1 MRKKNPEQLYPK
13 EGTLDRLV
21 LERIIR
27 LWSNFAAFGNP
38 TPETDDKYITTV
50 WKPASKEHLYY
61 LEINKDL
68 QLRDDRD
75 SKSWPCSKLTLKN
88 HRRSIFNLL
97 SNMER
102 PIVTIREGQLQG
114 VTLKSIL
121 GPSYYAFK
129 GIPYAAPPL
138 GPLRFKVPQPPEK
151 WSGVRDASN
160 YAGDD
165 CMQLRDDIHHEEIV
179 GNENCLYLSVFTKT
193 LSPDRPVMVFI
204 HGGSFVEGTTNRDVY
219 RQDYLVTQDVVL
231 VNINYRVGIFGFL
244 SLGHEVA
251 SGNVGIRDVLCTLQ
265 WVQNN
270 IKAFGGNPNNVTI
283 YGSSAGAVIS
293 HLLTLIPKAKGLFH
307 KAIIQSGTCNGAR
320 TLTGKYDI
328 KNGFRIAA
336 HLGMQSKD
344 PLEVIEFLRSM
355 PATKLVECK
364 NKILSK
370 EEAIQYDLSLYMPVI
385 DVDYTSDPVIPG
397 TFEELKN
404 NNADIPIMIGHT
416 PDESLLMFVDK
427 FTDETYEY
435 YNDNLEDI
443 LKNKL
448 KDPNE
453 LPNLMEEV
461 REFYLKNQPINK
473 ENEWNLIH
481 LTSDFTIHADR
492 QIIDYRVESATAPT
506 YVYMFSY
513 MGDEPTIYQTDH
525 GPQPLKGIAHAD
537 ELSYLFYLPGFPC
550 RKKFPDQLF
559 PKEGTLDRLVT
570 ERIIRLWSN
579 FAAFGP
585 VVTISEGQ
593 LQGTTLKSVLGPNYY
608 AFKGIP
614 FAAPPFGP
622 LRFKEP
628 QPPSKWDG
636 IRDASNYV
644 GDACMQ
650 LRDDILHDGIVGSEN
665 CLYLNVFTKT
675 LNPNRP
681 VMVFIHGG
689 SFIEGTSNRDVYRQD
704 YLVTQ
709 DVVLVNINYRVGIFG
724 FLSLGHEVAPSNIG
738 LRDILFSL
746 QWVQNN
752 IKAFGGNP
760 NNVTVFGSSAGAV
773 ISHLLTLIPKA
784 KGLLHKAI
792 IQSGTCN
799 GARTLTGKY
808 DIKNGFRI
816 AAHLG
821 MQSKDPLEVIE
832 FLRSMPATKL
842 VECKNKILSKEEAI
856 QYDLSLYM
864 PVIDVD
870 YTSDPVIPGTFEEL
884 KNNNADIPIMIGH
897 TPDESLLM
905 FVDKFT
911 DDTYK
916 YYNDHIESIIR
927 NKLKDPTVFPELMKE
942 VQEFYLKNKPI
953 DSENVW
959 NLIRLTSDLII
970 HANRQVI
977 DHRVESA
984 TAPTYVYMFSY
995 MGDELTVYQNKHGP
1009 QPLKGVAHAD
1019 ELSYLFYLS
1028 RFPMRKK
1035 NPEQLYPKEG
1045 TLDRLVLERIIRLW
1059 SNFAAFGNP
1068 TPETDDKYITT
1079 VWKPA
1084 SKEHL
1089 YYLEIN
1095 KDLQLRDDRDSKSW
1109 PFYEKNSDYFEKF

>member
-1 MRKKNPEQLYPK
+1 M
-13 EGTLDRLV
+13 DR
-21 LERIIR
+21 
-27 LWSNFAAFGNP
+27 
-38 TPETDDKYITTV
+38 
-50 WKPASKEHLYY
+50 
-61 LEINKDL
+61 
-68 QLRDDRD
+68 
-75 SKSWPCSKLTLKN
+75 
-88 HRRSIFNLL
+88 
-97 SNMER
+97 
-102 PIVTIREGQLQG
+102 
-114 VTLKSIL
+114 
-121 GPSYYAFK
+121 
-129 GIPYAAPPL
+129 
-138 GPLRFKVPQPPEK
+138 
-151 WSGVRDASN
+151 
-160 YAGDD
+160 
-165 CMQLRDDIHHEEIV
+165 
-179 GNENCLYLSVFTKT
+179 
-193 LSPDRPVMVFI
+193 
-204 HGGSFVEGTTNRDVY
+204 
-219 RQDYLVTQDVVL
+219 
-231 VNINYRVGIFGFL
+231 
-244 SLGHEVA
+244 
-251 SGNVGIRDVLCTLQ
+251 
-265 WVQNN
+265 
-270 IKAFGGNPNNVTI
+270 
-283 YGSSAGAVIS
+283 
-293 HLLTLIPKAKGLFH
+293 
-307 KAIIQSGTCNGAR
+307 
-320 TLTGKYDI
+320 
-328 KNGFRIAA
+328 
-336 HLGMQSKD
+336 
-344 PLEVIEFLRSM
+344 
-355 PATKLVECK
+355 
-364 NKILSK
+364 
-370 EEAIQYDLSLYMPVI
+370 
-385 DVDYTSDPVIPG
+385 
-397 TFEELKN
+397 
-404 NNADIPIMIGHT
+404 
-416 PDESLLMFVDK
+416 
-427 FTDETYEY
+427 
-435 YNDNLEDI
+435 
-443 LKNKL
+443 
-448 KDPNE
+448 
-453 LPNLMEEV
+453 
-461 REFYLKNQPINK
+461 
-473 ENEWNLIH
+473 
-481 LTSDFTIHADR
+481 
-492 QIIDYRVESATAPT
+492 
-506 YVYMFSY
+506 
-513 MGDEPTIYQTDH
+513 
-525 GPQPLKGIAHAD
+525 
-537 ELSYLFYLPGFPC
+537 
-550 RKKFPDQLF
+550 
-559 PKEGTLDRLVT
+559 
-570 ERIIRLWSN
+570 
-579 FAAFGP
+579 P

-1059 SNFAAFGNP
+1059 SNFAAFGCSKLTLKNHRRSIFNLLSNMERPIVTIREGQLQGVTLKSILGPSYYAFKGIPYAAPPLGPLRFKVPQPPEKWSGVRDASNYAGDDCMQLRDDIHHEEIVGNENCLYLSVFTKTLSPDRPVMVFIHGGSFVEGTTNRDVYRQDYLVTQDVVLVNINYRVGIFGFLSLGHEVASGNVGIRDVLCTLQWVQNNIKAFGGNP
-1068 TPETDDKYITT
+1068 NNVTIYGSSAGAVISHLLTLIPK
-1079 VWKPA
+1079 A
-1084 SKEHL
+1084 KEHL